1 MRNTCR
7 LLAVT
12 AYPARAYA
20 SHMPRDRSGPACL
33 RELLPANYETAEH
46 GMFVGLDPLGD
57 LDAKARRTKE
67 ALTQA
72 RRAEPRGTPVAG

>member
-1 MRNTCR
+1 
-7 LLAVT
+7 
-12 AYPARAYA
+12 
-20 SHMPRDRSGPACL
+20 
-33 RELLPANYETAEH
+33 
-46 GMFVGLDPLGD
+46 MFVGLDPLGD